1 MNIKLSLNIIII
13 SLILP
18 VLLHAN
24 LVPDSKT
31 RSKLLRELDT
41 VNGSEKVD
49 VLNELSFNDV
59 YTNSGEA
66 IDFAR
71 MALSL
76 SRQIKYATGESM
88 ALNRIGVAYDVT
100 GRYDSALSYY
110 HEAMAISRR
119 INESKLIAGNLSN
132 IGLTHWH
139 IGNTNDACKYF
150 FSALTYFEQD
160 KNIKG
165 LANVNNNIGMI
176 YKSMK
181 NYDKAIVFLHKAH
194 TLYQQ
199 LNDKSG
205 MGAVLTNIGQIYIQ
219 RNDFNKALG
228 YLNKSVVIKEK
239 IEDYYGLS
247 ISFNH
252 LATLYMEEGNYDK
265 ALAYAFKAV
274 DFAKKNNN
282 NHNLAESYLKVAVLN
297 IRFSKYAMAL
307 EYNQKAEVLANI
319 VQSNKLLYE
328 VYHNYASIY
337 EAGGEYHKS
346 LEYFK
351 KFVAT
356 EDSVLNNH
364 RFNKIYELELKHET
378 EKSEMEIEMLKRQK
392 RFQLLQ
398 IEAQKLLISKRNT
411 QIFLTATT
419 SLVIILLAYILYITY
434 RQKQKQ
440 KLEETILRIK
450 EVRSNELLNA
460 ELRERKRIGEE
471 LHDGLG
477 QILSVLKL
485 TLTSLQRKL
494 LPEQPKQN
502 ELLLN
507 AIDLTD
513 NAFSELRNISHNLAP
528 IFLQE
533 KGLVASIKSLLEP
546 LLESKKFRLN
556 MDFSDVRSSVDSFV
570 ELTIYRVIQEVI
582 NNIIVHSEATEIN
595 FQLLENDEEVMIMIE
610 DNGKGFDISNIK
622 GNGIGL
628 KNIISRIDNIDGTV
642 HIDTALGRGT
652 IITIIVPVKQLQN
665 GKF

>member
-1 MNIKLSLNIIII
+1 MNKKLSLNIIII
-13 SLILP
+13 LLILP

-41 VNGSEKVD
+41 VIGPEKVD
-49 VLNELSFNDV
+49 VLNDLSFNEV

-76 SRQIKYATGESM
+76 SRQIKYAKGESM
-88 ALNRIGVAYDVT
+88 ALNRIGVAYDIT

-110 HEAMAISRR
+110 HEALAISRR

-165 LANVNNNIGMI
+165 MANVNNNIGMI

-181 NYDKAIVFLHKAH
+181 NYDKAIVFLQKAH
-194 TLYQQ
+194 TLYIQ

-228 YLNKSVVIKEK
+228 YLNKSVAIKEE

-252 LATLYMEEGNYDK
+252 LATLYMEAGNYDK

-274 DFAKKNNN
+274 DYAKKNNN

-297 IRFSKYAMAL
+297 IRFSKYAEAL
-307 EYNQKAEVLANI
+307 EYNQKAEVLANS

-328 VYHNYASIY
+328 VYHNYANIY

-364 RFNKIYELELKHET
+364 RFNRIYELELKHET

-411 QIFLTATT
+411 QIVLIATT
-419 SLVIILLAYILYITY
+419 ALVLILLGYILYITY

-440 KLEETILRIK
+440 KLEETIHRIK
-450 EVRSNELLNA
+450 EVRANELLNA

-556 MDFSDVRSSVDSFV
+556 MDFSDVRSSVDSIA

-595 FQLLENDEEVMIMIE
+595 FQLLENDDEVMIMIE
-610 DNGKGFDISNIK
+610 DNGKGFDISNNK

-628 KNIISRIDNIDGTV
+628 KNIRSRIDNIDGTV

-652 IITIIVPVKQLQN
+652 IVTIIVPVKQLHN
-665 GKF
+665 G